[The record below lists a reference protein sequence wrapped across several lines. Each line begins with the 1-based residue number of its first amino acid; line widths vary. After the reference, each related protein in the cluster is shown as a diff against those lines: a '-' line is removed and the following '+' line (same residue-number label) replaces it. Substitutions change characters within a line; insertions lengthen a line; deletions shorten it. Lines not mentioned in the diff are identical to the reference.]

1 MTTIDFNRLLRKYV
15 ANTTN
20 VADLIPL
27 LSELVP
33 LETIQHLLYARIQPL
48 DNDTKRRIC
57 CKALPIQ
64 SILPMDLIQ
73 HTVSFTNSTSVQ
85 CVNKA
90 FKQAWSQTSME
101 SKRAWNQT
109 SMESKR
115 PDTVHHDPR

>member
-64 SILPMDLIQ
+64 SILPMDLIL
-73 HTVSFTNSTSVQ
+73 HRSNALIKPMLTL
-85 CVNKA
+85 
-90 FKQAWSQTSME
+90 E
-101 SKRAWNQT
+101 YRI
-109 SMESKR
+109 
-115 PDTVHHDPR
+115 H